1 MKKAKVNFNQKIIL
15 LFIGTIAFSV
25 AFSFLF
31 LHFLYKDLYLDTIRE
46 SVEYQGEQTAAHFHY
61 GELSDE
67 IIEKIQWY
75 NIVSEY
81 EVIVVNELEELN
93 TSFPYAIGKESLVAT
108 QDMDKLLSGQS
119 LMKEGYVEHFQKE
132 VIGAIYPIV
141 DGEKAIG
148 FIFIY
153 VPLAGLSQVFGNS
166 IPILITIGTLF
177 FLVASWLL
185 NRIRK
190 ALFQPLLAIQD
201 LSKEVSKGHYA
212 NRLTIKQ
219 MDEIGQ
225 MAQAFNDMS
234 EALEHQDERKRDFVA
249 NMVHEMRT
257 PLTYINGYTE
267 VLQKQLVKTPEETQD
282 YLQTIQKEVSRMK
295 KLLADLVE
303 LNYLQEDLF
312 HFEKNPIVVAQL
324 IFDTCDLFRIHRK
337 NRRIEFHLHVDEEL
351 IVFNDEKR
359 LQQIFYNVID
369 NAVKY
374 SHENS
379 IIRIELVKDH
389 HDLLFTVNNQGNPIS
404 EDDIERIGERFFRT
418 DQARNRQT
426 GGTGLGLS
434 IVKEIIR
441 IQKGTFQMTSSH
453 MGDISVKIHLPIEL
467 KQVTFKGEDHIHA
480 ATD

>member
-15 LFIGTIAFSV
+15 LFLGTIAFSV

-46 SVEYQGEQTAAHFHY
+46 SVEYQGAQTAAHYHY

-67 IIEKIQWY
+67 IIEKIQWF

-81 EVIVVNELEELN
+81 EVIVVNELDELK
-93 TSFPYAIGKESLVAT
+93 TSFPYAIGKEALVTA
-108 QDMDKLLSGQS
+108 QDTDKLRAGQS

-148 FIFIY
+148 YIFIY

-166 IPILITIGTLF
+166 IPILIVIGTLF
-177 FLVASWLL
+177 FLLASWLL

-219 MDEIGQ
+219 MDEFGQ

-234 EALEHQDERKRDFVA
+234 EALEHQDERKREFVA
-249 NMVHEMRT
+249 NMVHEIRT

-267 VLQKQLVKTPEETQD
+267 VLQKQLDQTPKETKQ
-282 YLQTIQKEVSRMK
+282 YLQTIQKEVNRMK

-312 HFEKNPIVVAQL
+312 HFEKSPIVVSQL
-324 IFDTCDLFRIHRK
+324 LFDTCDLFRIHRQ
-337 NRRIEFHLHVDEEL
+337 NRKIEFHIDVDEEL

-359 LQQIFYNVID
+359 LQQVFYNVLD

-374 SHENS
+374 SNEES
-379 IIRIELVKDH
+379 IIRIELVREHQDW
-389 HDLLFTVNNQGNPIS
+389 LFTVTNEGNPIS
-404 EDDIERIGERFFRT
+404 KEDIERIGERFFRT
-418 DQARNRQT
+418 DKARNRQT

-441 IQKGTFQMTSSH
+441 IQNGTFLMTSSQ
-453 MGDISVKIHLPIEL
+453 MGDISVKIHLPIEW
-467 KQVTFKGEDHIHA
+467 KQVTFKGEDHMNA
-480 ATD
+480 PAD

>member
-1 MKKAKVNFNQKIIL
+1 MKKVKVNFNQKIIL

-31 LHFLYKDLYLDTIRE
+31 LHFLYKDLYLNSIRE
-46 SVEYQGEQTAAHFHY
+46 SVEYQGEQTAAHYHY
-61 GELSDE
+61 GELTDE
-67 IIEKIQWY
+67 IIGKIQWY

-81 EVIVVNELEELN
+81 EVIVVNELDELN
-93 TSFPYAIGKESLVAT
+93 ASFPYSIGEESLVAAK
-108 QDMDKLLSGQS
+108 DRDKLMAGQS
-119 LMKEGYVEHFQKE
+119 IMKEGYVAHFQKE
-132 VIGAIYPIV
+132 VIGAIYPV
-141 DGEKAIG
+141 MDGEKAIG
-148 FIFIY
+148 YIFIY
-153 VPLAGLSQVFGNS
+153 VPLAGLSQVFGSS
-166 IPILITIGTLF
+166 IPILLVVGTVF
-177 FLVASWLL
+177 FLITSWLL

-201 LSKEVSKGHYA
+201 LSKEVSKGQYS
-212 NRLTIKQ
+212 NRINIRQ

-234 EALEHQDERKRDFVA
+234 EALEHQDERKRDFLA

-267 VLQKQLVKTPEETQD
+267 VLQKQTDRTPEETHE

-312 HFEKNPIVVAQL
+312 YFEHNPIVVAQL
-324 IFDTCDLFRIHRK
+324 LFDTCDLFRIHRQ
-337 NRRIEFHLHVDEEL
+337 NRQIDFDLNVDEDL

-374 SHENS
+374 SNENS
-379 IIRIELVKDH
+379 VIGIVLARENQDM
-389 HDLLFTVNNQGNPIS
+389 LFTVINKGTPIS
-404 EDDIERIGERFFRT
+404 QQDIERLGERFFRT
-418 DQARNRQT
+418 DKARNRQT

-434 IVKEIIR
+434 IVKEIVR
-441 IQKGTFQMTSSH
+441 IQKGTFEITSTST
-453 MGDISVKIHLPIEL
+453 GDISVTIRLPIEL
-467 KQVTFKGEDHIHA
+467 KQVDVKGRDA
-480 ATD
+480 DVTKD